1 MDITFNFVH
10 FTGGTTCAELSAET
24 IGKIY
29 TYRWNSCGDIQTLVN
44 LRAVDVL
51 PVTSSTRLLS
61 QTFDKVYAKL
71 TRMLIIDNT
80 TEEYKKLFWEV
91 KSILKS

>member
-1 MDITFNFVH
+1 MEITFNIVH

-24 IGKIY
+24 DKKLY
-29 TYRWNSCGDIQTLVN
+29 TYRFNSFGDILTLVN
-44 LRAVDVL
+44 LKPVDTL

-61 QTFDKVYAKL
+61 QTLDKVYAKL

-80 TEEYKKLFWEV
+80 TEEYKSLFWEI
-91 KSILKS
+91 KSILK

>member
-1 MDITFNFVH
+1 MEITFNIVR
-10 FTGGTTCAELSAET
+10 FTGTTCAELSAET

-29 TYRWNSCGDIQTLVN
+29 TYRWNCFGDIQTLVN
-44 LRAVDVL
+44 LQPVDVL
-51 PVTSSTRLLS
+51 PITSSTRLLS
-61 QTFDKVYAKL
+61 QVLDKVYTKL

-80 TEEYKKLFWEV
+80 TEEYKSLFWEI